1 MLTLRLRASEFLCQE
16 YCQCDTLNSKS
27 GDKMQIGQADL
38 AVKTLLYNLWSL
50 QATNRKP
57 SIFASGISVVKFYFS
72 VFNRGN
78 QSGDGGP
85 SWAGKRCVLSE
96 LPPLPLVMAP
106 RQARGVEAHEL
117 AKFADNIEELES
129 LGLPVGLG
137 TLELGG
143 DPARATYKLAG
154 FLHRAGKV

>member
-1 MLTLRLRASEFLCQE
+1 M
-16 YCQCDTLNSKS
+16 
-27 GDKMQIGQADL
+27 
-38 AVKTLLYNLWSL
+38 
-50 QATNRKP
+50 
-57 SIFASGISVVKFYFS
+57 FASGISLIVKFFFS
-72 VFNRGN
+72 GSTRSY

-117 AKFADNIEELES
+117 AEFADNIEELER

-137 TLELGG
+137 TLEVGA
-143 DPARATYKLAG
+143 DPARAKYKLSG
-154 FLHRAGKV
+154 SLHRAKKVQHSSEVGLCWNS